1 MKYGF
6 YFILTLLMLVGAYQ
20 LAQTKI
26 NRPLGLESLKL
37 GMSTEEV
44 TEAFGTPS
52 AESRN
57 QFTYILHD
65 GSELTITLRDQ
76 RVSSAKIKFH
86 RRLKIQDPE
95 MRKLSLVQMQPN
107 EFDSNNASWFF
118 AGKPEEGL
126 IYKITS
132 EGVIESLTWVPPFSY
147 SSNGP
152 KQLQALLQDFNSQ
165 RRL

>member
-1 MKYGF
+1 
-6 YFILTLLMLVGAYQ
+6 MLFGAYQ
-20 LAQTKI
+20 IAQNKI

-37 GMSTEEV
+37 GLTVEQISKI
-44 TEAFGTPS
+44 FGTPS

-57 QFTYILHD
+57 QYIYILQD
-65 GSELTITLRDQ
+65 GSELIITLREQ

-86 RRLKIQDPE
+86 RRLKIEDPE
-95 MRKLSLVQMQPN
+95 MKKLTLVQMQPN
-107 EFDSNNASWFF
+107 DLETNNPSWFF

-132 EGVIESLTWVPPFSY
+132 EGIIESLTWVPPFSY

-152 KQLQALLQDFNSQ
+152 KHLQALLHDFKSQ